1 MTAFSTEE
9 RQLLSES
16 AEAWFAD
23 RYGPEHSKKLG
34 RETEDGFGREEWKTY
49 AEMGWLGLALPDD
62 NLHSPNEK
70 MNLEVFTRGIEMSA
84 HLWKDFAEA

>member
-23 RYGPEHSKKLG
+23 RYGPEHSKKLT
-34 RETEDGFGREEWKTY
+34 RDTEDGFGREEWKTY
-49 AEMGWLGLALPDD
+49 AEMGWLGLAPCRSSSR
-62 NLHSPNEK
+62 SPSGG
-70 MNLEVFTRGIEMSA
+70 RRC
-84 HLWKDFAEA
+84 FASPCPRPPAAPTAG